1 MCPSPVPHRRTSV
14 ATRAEAVR
22 AGHTIVVAPPGAGN
36 ADDGGPGS
44 TDRPL
49 ATLEEARRRVR
60 EAAAEGNRDVTVLLL
75 DGTYRPASPL
85 RLDAADS
92 GRNGHT
98 VTWKAAP
105 GATPVLS
112 GSQPVTGWE
121 PDDPDGTATG
131 VYRAHVGTGFDS
143 RQLYVDG
150 IPARRARIELAP
162 GDITLTPTGFTIDNP
177 DLAYLAALP
186 DQGRIDFQAT
196 LTFTNRF
203 APVRSIS
210 GSTVVMRQPAW
221 DNNTYGYDTV
231 QAPFRT
237 PRFFL
242 LNSRGFLDEPG
253 EWYLDPAAGTL
264 YYKPLPGQDISRA
277 RVELPRLETLLQV
290 GGTYDEPARDLR
302 FEGLTFTGT
311 TWLRPGSPDGYANQ
325 QTGVFVSGV
334 QPHRPADAFTS
345 CSVGCT
351 GFEASRDGWEQAAAA
366 VQVSAADD
374 IAFVGCT
381 FVNLGSVGLGIG
393 NDAGAHATGVGL
405 GAHRVSV
412 VGSTFTASSG
422 GGIVVGGV
430 RPDAH
435 HPSDPRMVN
444 SDIVLR
450 DNRVHATALEYL
462 DQAAILASYVT
473 RLAIEHNHVSDMPY
487 IGIGLGYGWGAD
499 DPGGSPDYLARGL
512 YDFRPVHGTP
522 TTLSDVRVVGNH
534 VRDVVQALSEAS
546 CVYTLS
552 AIPGGVIDENH
563 CENSGQFGLY
573 FDEGSRYLSVSRNVF
588 LDTAGPW
595 AHANIQNGNHTGDLT
610 LTENYVTNPAIT
622 GIADGDRGNVVRG
635 NVVVAGGNLPIEA
648 SRVIYNAGPTG
659 PYRGAPDPRRP
670 PAGAF
675 LAADPGTVS
684 AGDPATVTA
693 TVTNLGD
700 SPVTGLTVSIA
711 VPEGCRA
718 ERAGRPVRRVL
729 PPGAS
734 DTETWRITAPG
745 SSTTPAGHAP
755 VRATVIFQ
763 AGETGYVLDR
773 SLTLTAPD
781 PPRGGGP
788 PGRSPSPTPA
798 A

>member
-1 MCPSPVPHRRTSV
+1 MPHRRTSV

-49 ATLEEARRRVR
+49 ATLEEARRRAR

-121 PDDPDGTATG
+121 PDDPDGAAAG

-150 IPARRARIELAP
+150 IPARRARIELAR

-242 LNSRGFLDEPG
+242 LNSRSFLDEPG

-264 YYKPLPGQDISRA
+264 YYKPLPGQDLSRA

-290 GGTYDEPARDLR
+290 GGTYDEPARGLR

-345 CSVGCT
+345 CSIGCT
-351 GFEASRDGWEQAAAA
+351 GFEASREGWEQAAAA

-563 CENSGQFGLY
+563 CESSGQFGLY

-610 LTENYVTNPAIT
+610 LTGNYVTNPAIT

-635 NVVVAGGNLPIEA
+635 NVVVTGGNLPIEA

-781 PPRGGGP
+781 PPREGGT
-788 PGRSPSPTPA
+788 PGRSPSPTPPA
-798 A
+798 

>member
-1 MCPSPVPHRRTSV
+1 MPHRRTSV

-36 ADDGGPGS
+36 ADDRGPGG

-49 ATLEEARRRVR
+49 ATLEEARRRAR
-60 EAAAEGNRDVTVLLL
+60 EAAAEGTRDVTVLLL

-121 PDDPDGTATG
+121 PDGATG

-150 IPARRARIELAP
+150 IPAQRARIELAP

-177 DLAYLAALP
+177 DLAYLAGLP
-186 DQGRIDFQAT
+186 DQGRIDFQAM

-242 LNSRGFLDEPG
+242 LNSRSFLDEPG

-264 YYKPLPGQDISRA
+264 YYKPLPGQDLSRA

-345 CSVGCT
+345 CSIGCT

-405 GAHRVSV
+405 GAHGVSV

-473 RLAIEHNHVSDMPY
+473 RLTIEHNYVSDMPY
-487 IGIGLGYGWGAD
+487 IGIGLGYGWGAN

-512 YDFRPVHGTP
+512 YDFQPVHDTP

-534 VRDVVQALSEAS
+534 VRNVVQALSEAS
-546 CVYTLS
+546 CVYALS

-595 AHANIQNGNHTGDLT
+595 AHANTQNGNHTGDLT
-610 LTENYVTNPAIT
+610 LVENYVTNPAIT
-622 GIADGDRGNVVRG
+622 GIAHGDRGNVVRG
-635 NVVVAGGNLPIEA
+635 TIAVTGGNLPIEA

-670 PAGAF
+670 PVGAF
-675 LAADPGTVS
+675 LAAGPVTVS

-693 TVTNLGD
+693 TVENLGD
-700 SPVTGLTVSIA
+700 HPVTGLTVSIA
-711 VPEGCRA
+711 VPEGRRA

-745 SSTTPAGHAP
+745 SFTTPAGHVP
-755 VRATVIFQ
+755 VKATVIFQ

-773 SLTLTAPD
+773 SLTPAPLD
-781 PPRGGGP
+781 PPRGGGT
-788 PGRSPSPTPA
+788 PGRSPSPTPPA
-798 A
+798 